1 MAGNA
6 GMEQLIPIVNKLQDA
21 FTQLGVHMQLDLPQI
36 AVVGGQSAGKSS
48 VLENFVGRDFLPR
61 GSGIVTRRPLI
72 LQLINSSTEYAE
84 FLHCKGKKFVDF
96 DEVRREI
103 EAETDRVT
111 GSNKGISNIPI
122 NLRVYSPNVL
132 NLTLIDLPGITKV
145 PIGDQPPQIE
155 QQIKSMIMT
164 YITQDNC
171 LILAVTP
178 ANSDLANSDALKMA
192 KDVDPAGIRTIGVI
206 TKLDLMDEGTDA
218 RDILENKL
226 LPLRRG
232 YIGVVNRSQKDIEG
246 KKDIKAALAAE
257 RKFFLSHP
265 SYRHMADRLGTP
277 YLQRVLNQQLTN
289 HIRDTLPS
297 LRDKLQKQLL
307 TLEKDVEQY
316 KHFRP
321 DDPAIKTKAM
331 LQMIQQLQSD
341 FERTIEGS
349 GSAQINTMELSGGA
363 KINRLFHE
371 RFPFEI
377 VKMEFD
383 EKELRREIAFAIRNI
398 HGIRVGL
405 FTPDMAFEAIV
416 KKQIARLKEPSLKC
430 VDLVVAELSNVV
442 RVCTDKMSR
451 YPRLREE
458 TERII
463 TTHIR
468 QREQNCKEQIILL
481 IDCELAYMNTNHED
495 FIGFANAQQSS
506 ENSVKAGRKLG
517 NQVIRKGYMCIHN
530 LGIMKGG
537 SRDYWFVLT
546 SESIS
551 WFKDEEEREKKY
563 MLPLD
568 GLKLRDV
575 EQSFM
580 SRRHTFALFNPEG
593 RNVYKDYKQLELSCE
608 NQDDV
613 DSWKASFLRAGVYPE
628 KSTEQANGEEV
639 RGYEGAGEGSS
650 SMDPQLE
657 RQVETIRNLVDSYM
671 KIVTKTTRDLVPKA
685 IMLMIINNTKD
696 FINGELLAHL
706 YASGDQGQMME
717 ESPEEAL
724 KREEMLRMYHA
735 CKEALRIIGDV
746 SMATVSTPVP
756 PPVKNDWLV
765 SGLENP
771 RLSPPSPGG
780 PRRTPMQPTPA
791 VGSRAPPPPPATSRP
806 APNIP
811 NRPGPDAAQGQRAPP
826 SLPGRPQSGAG
837 LPPPL
842 IPSRGGSGGI
852 LGTAMTGMPPIPHRV
867 QQAVGQAAA
876 QAAVNEL
883 RDAFR
888 MPK

>member
-1 MAGNA
+1 MSGNT

-72 LQLINSSTEYAE
+72 LQLINNQTECAE

-96 DEVRREI
+96 DEVRKEI

-122 NLRVYSPNVL
+122 NLRVYSPHVL
-132 NLTLIDLPGITKV
+132 NLTLIDLPGLTKV
-145 PIGDQPPQIE
+145 PIGDQPVDIE
-155 QQIKSMIMT
+155 AQIKSMIMQF
-164 YITQDNC
+164 ITRENT

-178 ANSDLANSDALKMA
+178 ANTDLANSDALKLA
-192 KDVDPAGIRTIGVI
+192 KEVDPAGIRTIGVI
-206 TKLDLMDEGTDA
+206 TKLDLMDDGTDA

-246 KKDIKAALAAE
+246 RKDIKAALAAE

-265 SYRHMADRLGTP
+265 SYRHIADRLGTP
-277 YLQRVLNQQLTN
+277 YLQRILNQQLTN
-289 HIRDTLPS
+289 HIRDTLPG

-307 TLEKDVEQY
+307 TLEKDVEQF
-316 KHFRP
+316 KNFRP

-430 VDLVVAELSNVV
+430 VDLVVAELSSVV
-442 RVCTDKMSR
+442 RTCTDRMAR

-463 TTHIR
+463 TTYIR
-468 QREQNCKEQIILL
+468 QREQLCKEQIILL

-506 ENSVKAGRKLG
+506 ENSTKAGRKIG

-546 SESIS
+546 SENIS
-551 WFKDEEEREKKY
+551 WFKDEEEREKKF

-575 EQSFM
+575 EQGFM
-580 SRRHTFALFNPEG
+580 SRRHTFALFNPDG
-593 RNVYKDYKQLELSCE
+593 RNVYKDFKQLELSCE

-628 KSTEQANGEEV
+628 KATEQANGEEQ
-639 RGYEGAGEGSS
+639 GGSEGSS

-671 KIVTKTTRDLVPKA
+671 KIVTKTTRDLVPKT
-685 IMLMIINNTKD
+685 IMMLIINNAKD

-706 YASGDQGQMME
+706 YASGDQSQMME

-756 PPVKNDWLV
+756 PPVKNDWLA
-765 SGLENP
+765 SGLDNP

-780 PRRTPMQPTPA
+780 PRRTPVQPVVA
-791 VGSRAPPPPPATSRP
+791 MGSRVPPPPPATGRP

-811 NRPGPDAAQGQRAPP
+811 NRPGPDMGRVPP
-826 SLPGRPQSGAG
+826 MPPGRPGGAG

-842 IPSRGGSGGI
+842 IPSRGI
-852 LGTAMTGMPPIPHRV
+852 GMPPIPQRV
-867 QQAVGQAAA
+867 QQAATQAAAQAAA

-888 MPK
+888 MK